1 MGIGGSIFLIAV
13 GAIIAFAVDVSVGW
27 LDLQVVGWV
36 LMLAGVIGL
45 ILTLTI
51 WNRRRTVSSVSSV
64 ERPVGTTR
72 TDTTYDVPEDPRY

>member
-27 LDLQVVGWV
+27 LDLEVVGWV
-36 LMLAGVIGL
+36 LMVAGVVGL
-45 ILTLTI
+45 ILTMTI
-51 WNRRRTVSSVSSV
+51 WNRRRTVTSVSDA
-64 ERPVGTTR
+64 RTPVATTR